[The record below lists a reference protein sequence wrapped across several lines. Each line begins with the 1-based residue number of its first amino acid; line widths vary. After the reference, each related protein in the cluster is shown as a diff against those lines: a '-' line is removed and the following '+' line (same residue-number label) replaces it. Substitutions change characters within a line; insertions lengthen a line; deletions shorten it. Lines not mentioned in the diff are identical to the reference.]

1 MTVGEAL
8 RDQSVY
14 FKYKYSQSD
23 DSHQLEQT
31 LLSIALASLLIYIN
45 VETLLLLRQFQL
57 GSNDEKDIWGY

>member
-1 MTVGEAL
+1 MTVGDAL

-14 FKYKYSQSD
+14 FKHKYSQSY

-31 LLSIALASLLIYIN
+31 LLVIALTSLLIYIN

-57 GSNDEKDIWGY
+57 GSNDEKDIWEY